1 MSRNLSYFVWF
12 LGNPPPPHNV
22 NVICVCSLIAS
33 GPILRCQRTPVS
45 ECHHDLYPVP
55 FLREVESSLSVHILQ
70 CDVHLGAA
78 EEHLDH
84 NEGSLGAG
92 DHERVV
98 ALDKS
103 VRTMAKGAHQGL
115 RGSD

>member
-1 MSRNLSYFVWF
+1 MSRNLGYFAF
-12 LGNPPPPHNV
+12 CNV

-33 GPILRCQRTPVS
+33 GPILRCQCSPVS
-45 ECHHDLYPVP
+45 KCHHDLSPVP
-55 FLREVESSLSVHILQ
+55 FLREVERSLSVHILQ

-78 EEHLDH
+78 EEHLDY

-98 ALDKS
+98 ALDKG
-103 VRTMAKGAHQGL
+103 VMMTMAKGAHQGL
-115 RGSD
+115 RG